1 MTSHRG
7 VTLRY
12 ELDPLGFPERLRDR
26 LFELSFDDETRDWMD
41 DCFAR
46 PHGAVDK
53 VKLAMAR
60 QVWSDFDANA
70 MVRAHDMRV
79 FGPAQWE
86 ALLTQVGARCG
97 RLLDVGAGDGAVT
110 DVLARP
116 FDHVETTE
124 TSKGM
129 AKRLR
134 ERSYVCH
141 EVDMVGRFVPGG
153 APFDVVSLLNVID
166 RTARPLTLLAQLERV
181 LGPDSLVVLTVP
193 VPLRPHVHVGP
204 RTVDPEERL
213 PVDRKGFEAQVAA
226 LADIAFLGSGFEV
239 VAISRV
245 PYLCRGY
252 REAPVL
258 VLDDSVFALRMKS

>member
-1 MTSHRG
+1 M
-7 VTLRY
+7 
-12 ELDPLGFPERLRDR
+12 
-26 LFELSFDDETRDWMD
+26 
-41 DCFAR
+41 
-46 PHGAVDK
+46 
-53 VKLAMAR
+53 
-60 QVWSDFDANA
+60 
-70 MVRAHDMRV
+70 
-79 FGPAQWE
+79 E
-86 ALLTQVGARCG
+86 ALLTQVGARRG

-110 DVLARP
+110 EVLAQP

-124 TSKGM
+124 TSRGM

-141 EVDMVGRFVPGG
+141 EVDMVGHFVPKG

-166 RTARPLTLLAQLERV
+166 RTAHPLTLLAQLERV

-226 LADIAFLGSGFEV
+226 LAQIAFLGSGFEV

-258 VLDDSVFALRMKS
+258 VLDDSVFVLRMKS